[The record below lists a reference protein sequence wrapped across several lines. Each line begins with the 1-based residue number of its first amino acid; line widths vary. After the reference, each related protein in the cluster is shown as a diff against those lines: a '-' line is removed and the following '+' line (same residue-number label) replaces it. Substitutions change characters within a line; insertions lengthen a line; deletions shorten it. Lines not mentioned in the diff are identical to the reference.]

1 MHLSSQ
7 RTRSFYS
14 FFQPAIAWMAII
26 GFAGFSTLCAF
37 AGLSEVLNLIFPIGA
52 VAVGLLL
59 YFRAPLLYI
68 GFTWWLWFLSP
79 LIRRYIDYR
88 SIYTEPS
95 LIILTPFLVTLI
107 TLITVFQNIPK
118 AKQQESLPF
127 ILTLVGV
134 LYGYLI
140 GALLT
145 SPVSATTKVLEW
157 LAPVAFSFHLFV
169 NWREYPSYRQTT
181 QRIFLWCVLIT
192 GAYGI
197 YQFMVAPEWDT
208 AWMLNLEE
216 RAVTFGLPEPFGIR
230 VWSTMHGPLVFASV
244 MAAGLILL
252 TTNTGS
258 LSFLA
263 IMLGFLTLLL
273 SMVRTA
279 WLGWLFGMFDLLVFL
294 KPKFQMRLI
303 LFVVVLALC
312 LVPLVNLEPFS
323 DVINARIQ
331 TLSDLNND
339 TSASDRQGAY
349 ASQLGDALTN
359 VLGDG
364 IGGRF
369 ANQVF
374 DSAILESFFT
384 LGLFG
389 GAFYLGG
396 MVSLLYRLIGNFRNS
411 SDVFL
416 NAARA
421 ITISIVVQMPL
432 GSVIRGLPGVVLWS
446 FLGIGLAAQK
456 YQQQQSLQTTLPS
469 VLTSHSK

>member
-7 RTRSFYS
+7 RIRSLYLA
-14 FFQPAIAWMAII
+14 FQPAIAWIAI
-26 GFAGFSTLCAF
+26 AGFIGLSALCAF
-37 AGLSEVLNLIFPIGA
+37 LGLGKIVNLLFPAGA
-52 VAVGLLL
+52 VSVGLLL
-59 YFRAPLLYI
+59 YFRAPLLYL
-68 GFTWWLWFLSP
+68 GFTWWIWFLSP
-79 LIRRYIDYR
+79 LFRRYVDYR
-88 SIYTEPS
+88 SSYTEPS
-95 LIILTPFLVTLI
+95 PILLAPFLVTLI
-107 TLITVFQNIPK
+107 TLITVFQSIPK
-118 AKQQESLPF
+118 AKQQDTLPF
-127 ILTLVGV
+127 ILALVGL
-134 LYGYLI
+134 LYGYLV
-140 GALLT
+140 GALLS
-145 SPVSATTKVLEW
+145 SPVSATVKVLEW
-157 LAPVAFSFHLFV
+157 LAPVTFGFHLFV

-181 QRIFLWCVLIT
+181 QRIFFWGVLLT

-197 YQFMVAPEWDT
+197 FQFMVAPDWDT

-216 RAVTFGLPEPFGIR
+216 RSVTFGLPEPFGIR

-252 TTNTGS
+252 TTNTGP

-263 IMLGFLTLLL
+263 IMVGFLTLLL

-279 WLGWLFGMFDLLVFL
+279 WLGWLVGMFDLLVFL
-294 KPKFQMRLI
+294 KPKFQKRLI
-303 LFVVVLALC
+303 LFVVILALC

-349 ASQLGDALTN
+349 ASQLETALTS

-396 MVSLLYRLIGNFRNS
+396 MMLLLSRLIGNFRNS
-411 SDVFL
+411 TDVFL

-421 ITISIVVQMPL
+421 ITISLVVQMPL
-432 GSVIRGLPGVVLWS
+432 GAVIRGLPGVVLWG

-456 YQQQQSLQTTLPS
+456 YHRSLN
-469 VLTSHSK
+469 

>member
-7 RTRSFYS
+7 RIRSLYLA
-14 FFQPAIAWMAII
+14 FQPAIAWIAI
-26 GFAGFSTLCAF
+26 AGFIGLSALCAF
-37 AGLSEVLNLIFPIGA
+37 LGLGKIVNLLFPAGA
-52 VAVGLLL
+52 VSVGLLL
-59 YFRAPLLYI
+59 YFRAPLLYL
-68 GFTWWLWFLSP
+68 GFTWWIWFLSP
-79 LIRRYIDYR
+79 LFRRYVDYR
-88 SIYTEPS
+88 SSYTEPS
-95 LIILTPFLVTLI
+95 PILLAPFLVTLI
-107 TLITVFQNIPK
+107 TLITVFQSIPK
-118 AKQQESLPF
+118 AKQQDTLPF
-127 ILTLVGV
+127 ILALVGL
-134 LYGYLI
+134 LYGYLV
-140 GALLT
+140 GALLS
-145 SPVSATTKVLEW
+145 SPVSATVKVLEW
-157 LAPVAFSFHLFV
+157 LAPVTFGFHLFV

-181 QRIFLWCVLIT
+181 QRIFFWGVLLT

-197 YQFMVAPEWDT
+197 FQFMVAPDWDT

-216 RAVTFGLPEPFGIR
+216 RSLTFGLPEPFGIR

-252 TTNTGS
+252 TTNTGP

-263 IMLGFLTLLL
+263 IMVGFLTLLL

-279 WLGWLFGMFDLLVFL
+279 WLGWLVGMFDLLVFL
-294 KPKFQMRLI
+294 KPKFQKRLI
-303 LFVVVLALC
+303 LFVVILALC

-349 ASQLGDALTN
+349 ASQLETALTN

-396 MVSLLYRLIGNFRNS
+396 MMLLLSRLIGNFRNS
-411 SDVFL
+411 TDVFL

-421 ITISIVVQMPL
+421 ITISLVVQMPL
-432 GSVIRGLPGVVLWS
+432 GAVIRGLPGVVLWG

-456 YQQQQSLQTTLPS
+456 YHRSLN
-469 VLTSHSK
+469 

>member
-7 RTRSFYS
+7 RIRSLYLA
-14 FFQPAIAWMAII
+14 FQPAIAWIAI
-26 GFAGFSTLCAF
+26 AGFIGLSALCAF
-37 AGLSEVLNLIFPIGA
+37 LGLGKIVNLLFPAGA

-59 YFRAPLLYI
+59 YFRAPLLYL
-68 GFTWWLWFLSP
+68 GFTWWIWFLSP
-79 LIRRYIDYR
+79 LFRRYVDYR
-88 SIYTEPS
+88 SSYTEPS
-95 LIILTPFLVTLI
+95 PILLAPFLVTLI
-107 TLITVFQNIPK
+107 TLITVFQSIPK
-118 AKQQESLPF
+118 AKQQDTLPF
-127 ILTLVGV
+127 ILALVGL
-134 LYGYLI
+134 LYGYLV
-140 GALLT
+140 GALLS
-145 SPVSATTKVLEW
+145 SPVSATVKVLEW
-157 LAPVAFSFHLFV
+157 LAPVTFGFHLFV

-181 QRIFLWCVLIT
+181 QRIFFWGVLLT

-197 YQFMVAPEWDT
+197 FQFMVAPDWDT

-216 RAVTFGLPEPFGIR
+216 RSLTFGLPEPFGIR

-252 TTNTGS
+252 TTNTGP

-263 IMLGFLTLLL
+263 IMVGFLTLLL

-279 WLGWLFGMFDLLVFL
+279 WLGWLVGMFDLLVFL
-294 KPKFQMRLI
+294 KPKFQKRLI
-303 LFVVVLALC
+303 LFVVILALC

-349 ASQLGDALTN
+349 ASQLETALTS

-396 MVSLLYRLIGNFRNS
+396 MMLLLSRLIGNFRNS
-411 SDVFL
+411 TDVFL

-421 ITISIVVQMPL
+421 ITISLVVQMPL
-432 GSVIRGLPGVVLWS
+432 GAVIRGLPGVVLWG

-456 YQQQQSLQTTLPS
+456 YHRSLN
-469 VLTSHSK
+469 

>member
-7 RTRSFYS
+7 RIRNFYAV
-14 FFQPAIAWMAII
+14 FQPAICWIAII
-26 GFAGFSTLCAF
+26 GFAGFSILCTF
-37 AGLSEVLNLIFPIGA
+37 AGLSKVLNMLFPASA

-68 GFTWWLWFLSP
+68 GFTWWIWFLSP

-88 SIYTEPS
+88 SVYSEPS
-95 LIILTPFLVTLI
+95 PILLTPFLVTLI

-127 ILTLVGV
+127 VLTLVGV
-134 LYGYLI
+134 LYGYLV

-145 SPVSATTKVLEW
+145 SPASATTKVLEW

-181 QRIFLWCVLIT
+181 QRIFFWGMLVT

-197 YQFMVAPEWDT
+197 FQFMIAPEWDT
-208 AWMLNLEE
+208 AWMLNLEDK
-216 RAVTFGLPEPFGIR
+216 AVTFGSPEPFGIR
-230 VWSTMHGPLVFASV
+230 VWSTMNGPLVFASV

-252 TTNTGS
+252 TTKTGP

-279 WLGWLFGMFDLLVFL
+279 WLGWLVGMFDLLVFL

-312 LVPLVNLEPFS
+312 FVPLVNLEPFS
-323 DVINARIQ
+323 GVINARIQ
-331 TLSDLNND
+331 SLSDLKND

-349 ASQLGDALTN
+349 ASQLGYALTN

-364 IGGRF
+364 IGGRS
-369 ANQVF
+369 ADQVF

-389 GAFYLGG
+389 SAFYLGG
-396 MVSLLYRLIGNFRNS
+396 MLSLLSRLIGNFRNS
-411 SDVFL
+411 NDMFL

-421 ITISIVVQMPL
+421 ITIALVVQMPL

-456 YQQQQSLQTTLPS
+456 YQQQSLQTTLPS
-469 VLTSHSK
+469 V

>member
-7 RTRSFYS
+7 RIRSLYLA
-14 FFQPAIAWMAII
+14 FQPAIAWIAI
-26 GFAGFSTLCAF
+26 AGFIGLSALCAF
-37 AGLSEVLNLIFPIGA
+37 LGLGKIVNLLFPAGA

-59 YFRAPLLYI
+59 YFRAPLLYL
-68 GFTWWLWFLSP
+68 GFTWWIWFLSP
-79 LIRRYIDYR
+79 LFRRYVDYR
-88 SIYTEPS
+88 SSYTEPS
-95 LIILTPFLVTLI
+95 PILLAPFLVTLI
-107 TLITVFQNIPK
+107 TLITVFQSIPK
-118 AKQQESLPF
+118 AKQQDTLPF
-127 ILTLVGV
+127 ILALVGL
-134 LYGYLI
+134 LYGYLV
-140 GALLT
+140 GALLS
-145 SPVSATTKVLEW
+145 SPVSATVKVLEW
-157 LAPVAFSFHLFV
+157 LAPVTFGFHLFV

-181 QRIFLWCVLIT
+181 QRIFFWGVLLT

-197 YQFMVAPEWDT
+197 FQFMVAPDWDT

-216 RAVTFGLPEPFGIR
+216 RSLTFGLPEPFGIR

-252 TTNTGS
+252 TTNTGP

-263 IMLGFLTLLL
+263 IMVGFLTLLL

-279 WLGWLFGMFDLLVFL
+279 WLGWLVGMFDLLVFL
-294 KPKFQMRLI
+294 KPKFQKRLI
-303 LFVVVLALC
+303 LFVAILTLC

-349 ASQLGDALTN
+349 ASQLETALTN

-396 MVSLLYRLIGNFRNS
+396 MMLLLSRLIGNFRNS
-411 SDVFL
+411 TDVFL

-421 ITISIVVQMPL
+421 ITISLVVQMPL
-432 GSVIRGLPGVVLWS
+432 GAVIRGLPGVVLWG

-456 YQQQQSLQTTLPS
+456 YHRSLN
-469 VLTSHSK
+469 

>member
-14 FFQPAIAWMAII
+14 FFQPAIAWIAII

-37 AGLSEVLNLIFPIGA
+37 AGLSKVLNLIFPIGA

-127 ILTLVGV
+127 ILTLLGV
-134 LYGYLI
+134 LYGYLV
-140 GALLT
+140 GALLA

-157 LAPVAFSFHLFV
+157 LAPVTFSFHLFV

-208 AWMLNLEE
+208 TWMLNLEE

-303 LFVVVLALC
+303 LFVVILALC
-312 LVPLVNLEPFS
+312 LIPLINLEPFS

-331 TLSDLNND
+331 TLTDLSND

-349 ASQLGDALTN
+349 ASQIGTALTN

-396 MVSLLYRLIGNFRNS
+396 MASLLSRLIGNFRTS
-411 SDVFL
+411 TDVFL

-432 GSVIRGLPGVVLWS
+432 GSVIRGLPGVVLWG

-456 YQQQQSLQTTLPS
+456 YHQDQSLQNA
-469 VLTSHSK
+469 LTHTDPYSN

>member
-7 RTRSFYS
+7 RIRSLYS
-14 FFQPAIAWMAII
+14 AFQPAICWIAI
-26 GFAGFSTLCAF
+26 AGFIGLSALCAF
-37 AGLSEVLNLIFPIGA
+37 LGLGKIVNLLFPAGA
-52 VAVGLLL
+52 VSVGLLL
-59 YFRAPLLYI
+59 YFRAPLLYL
-68 GFTWWLWFLSP
+68 GFTWWIWFLSP
-79 LIRRYIDYR
+79 LFRRYVDYR
-88 SIYTEPS
+88 SSYTEPS
-95 LIILTPFLVTLI
+95 PILLAPFLVTLL
-107 TLITVFQNIPK
+107 TLLTVFQSIPK
-118 AKQQESLPF
+118 AKQQDTLPF
-127 ILTLVGV
+127 ILALVGL
-134 LYGYLI
+134 LYGYLV
-140 GALLT
+140 GALLS
-145 SPVSATTKVLEW
+145 SPVSATVKVLEW
-157 LAPVAFSFHLFV
+157 LAPVTFSFHLFV

-181 QRIFLWCVLIT
+181 QRIFFWGVLLT

-197 YQFMVAPEWDT
+197 FQFMVAPDWDT

-230 VWSTMHGPLVFASV
+230 VWSTMHGPLVFASI

-252 TTNTGS
+252 TTNTGP

-263 IMLGFLTLLL
+263 IMVGFLTLLL

-279 WLGWLFGMFDLLVFL
+279 WLGWLVGMFDLLVFL
-294 KPKFQMRLI
+294 KPKFQKRLI
-303 LFVVVLALC
+303 LFVAILALC
-312 LVPLVNLEPFS
+312 LVPLANLEPFS

-349 ASQLGDALTN
+349 NSQLETALTS

-396 MVSLLYRLIGNFRNS
+396 MMLLLSRLIGNFRNS
-411 SDVFL
+411 TDVFL

-421 ITISIVVQMPL
+421 ITISLVVQMPL
-432 GSVIRGLPGVVLWS
+432 GAVIRGLPGVVLWG

-456 YQQQQSLQTTLPS
+456 YHRSLN
-469 VLTSHSK
+469 

>member
-7 RTRSFYS
+7 RIRSLYLA
-14 FFQPAIAWMAII
+14 FQPAIAWIAI
-26 GFAGFSTLCAF
+26 AGFIGLSALCAF
-37 AGLSEVLNLIFPIGA
+37 LGLGKIVNLLFPAGA
-52 VAVGLLL
+52 VSVGLLL
-59 YFRAPLLYI
+59 YFRAPLLYL
-68 GFTWWLWFLSP
+68 GFTWWIWFLSP
-79 LIRRYIDYR
+79 LFRRYVDYR
-88 SIYTEPS
+88 SSYTEPS
-95 LIILTPFLVTLI
+95 PILLAPFLVTLI
-107 TLITVFQNIPK
+107 TLITVFQSIPK
-118 AKQQESLPF
+118 AKQQDTLPF
-127 ILTLVGV
+127 ILALVGL
-134 LYGYLI
+134 LYGYLV
-140 GALLT
+140 GALLS
-145 SPVSATTKVLEW
+145 SPVSATVKVLEW
-157 LAPVAFSFHLFV
+157 LAPVTFGFHLFV

-181 QRIFLWCVLIT
+181 QRIFFWGVLLT

-197 YQFMVAPEWDT
+197 FQFMVAPDWDT

-216 RAVTFGLPEPFGIR
+216 RSVTFGLPEPFGIR

-252 TTNTGS
+252 TTNTGP

-263 IMLGFLTLLL
+263 IMVGFLTLLL

-279 WLGWLFGMFDLLVFL
+279 WLGWLVGMFDLLVFL
-294 KPKFQMRLI
+294 KPKFQKRLI
-303 LFVVVLALC
+303 LFVVILALC

-349 ASQLGDALTN
+349 ASQLETALTS

-389 GAFYLGG
+389 GAFYLSG
-396 MVSLLYRLIGNFRNS
+396 MMLLLSRLIGNFRNS
-411 SDVFL
+411 TDVFL

-421 ITISIVVQMPL
+421 ITISLVFQMPL
-432 GSVIRGLPGVVLWS
+432 GAVIRGLPGVVLWG

-456 YQQQQSLQTTLPS
+456 YHRSLN
-469 VLTSHSK
+469 

>member
-7 RTRSFYS
+7 RLRSLYLA
-14 FFQPAIAWMAII
+14 FQPAICWIAI
-26 GFAGFSTLCAF
+26 AGFIGLSALCAF
-37 AGLSEVLNLIFPIGA
+37 LGLGKIVNLLFPAGA
-52 VAVGLLL
+52 VSVGLLL
-59 YFRAPLLYI
+59 YFRAPLLYL
-68 GFTWWLWFLSP
+68 GFTWWIWFLSP
-79 LIRRYIDYR
+79 LFRRYVDYR
-88 SIYTEPS
+88 SSYTEPS
-95 LIILTPFLVTLI
+95 PILLAPFLVTLI
-107 TLITVFQNIPK
+107 TLITVFQSIPK
-118 AKQQESLPF
+118 AKQQDTLPF
-127 ILTLVGV
+127 ILALVGL
-134 LYGYLI
+134 LYGYLV
-140 GALLT
+140 GALLS
-145 SPVSATTKVLEW
+145 SPVSATVKVLEW
-157 LAPVAFSFHLFV
+157 LAPVTFGFHLFV

-181 QRIFLWCVLIT
+181 QRIFFWGVLLT

-197 YQFMVAPEWDT
+197 FQFMVAPDWDT

-216 RAVTFGLPEPFGIR
+216 RSVTFGLPEPFGIR

-252 TTNTGS
+252 TTNTGP

-263 IMLGFLTLLL
+263 IMVGFLTLLL

-279 WLGWLFGMFDLLVFL
+279 WLGWLVGMFDLLVFL
-294 KPKFQMRLI
+294 KPKFQKRLI
-303 LFVVVLALC
+303 LFVVILALC

-349 ASQLGDALTN
+349 ASQLETALTS

-396 MVSLLYRLIGNFRNS
+396 MMLLLSRLIGNFRNS
-411 SDVFL
+411 TDVFL

-421 ITISIVVQMPL
+421 ITISLVVQMPL
-432 GSVIRGLPGVVLWS
+432 GAVIRGLPGVVLWG

-456 YQQQQSLQTTLPS
+456 YHRSLN
-469 VLTSHSK
+469 

>member
-7 RTRSFYS
+7 RIRSLYLA
-14 FFQPAIAWMAII
+14 FQPAIAWIAI
-26 GFAGFSTLCAF
+26 AGFIGLSALCAF
-37 AGLSEVLNLIFPIGA
+37 LGLGKIVNLLFPAGA
-52 VAVGLLL
+52 VSVGLLL
-59 YFRAPLLYI
+59 YFRAPLLYL
-68 GFTWWLWFLSP
+68 GFTWWIWFLSP
-79 LIRRYIDYR
+79 LFRRYVDYR
-88 SIYTEPS
+88 SSYTEPS
-95 LIILTPFLVTLI
+95 PILLAPFLVTLI
-107 TLITVFQNIPK
+107 TLITVFQSIPK
-118 AKQQESLPF
+118 AKQQDTLPF
-127 ILTLVGV
+127 ILALVGL
-134 LYGYLI
+134 LYGYLV
-140 GALLT
+140 GALLS
-145 SPVSATTKVLEW
+145 SPVSATVKVLEW
-157 LAPVAFSFHLFV
+157 LAPVTFGFHLFV

-181 QRIFLWCVLIT
+181 QRIFFWGVLLT

-197 YQFMVAPEWDT
+197 FQFMVAPDWDT

-216 RAVTFGLPEPFGIR
+216 RSLTFGLPEPFGIR

-252 TTNTGS
+252 TTNTGP

-263 IMLGFLTLLL
+263 IMVGFLTLLL

-279 WLGWLFGMFDLLVFL
+279 WLGWLVGMFDLLVFL
-294 KPKFQMRLI
+294 KPKFQKRLI
-303 LFVVVLALC
+303 LFVAILTLC

-349 ASQLGDALTN
+349 ASQLETALTN

-396 MVSLLYRLIGNFRNS
+396 MMLLLSRLIGNFRNS
-411 SDVFL
+411 TDVFL

-421 ITISIVVQMPL
+421 ITISLVVQMPL
-432 GSVIRGLPGVVLWS
+432 GAVIRGLPGVVLWG

-456 YQQQQSLQTTLPS
+456 YHRSLN
-469 VLTSHSK
+469 